1 MKMKKFYF
9 ALIFFFIVCAG
20 YSQTDPLPSWNN
32 GHLKTSIM
40 EFVNRVT
47 DTGSQDFIPEE
58 ERIATFDNDGTLWPE
73 MPVIQGLFL
82 IDQLKKMISVNPS
95 LTDNPL
101 IKAVIDKDKEY
112 FAEDPETKLMELLV
126 ITMTNMDEME
136 FEKSAVEFFK
146 TAVYPKFN
154 KPVTELAY
162 KPQTELLAYL
172 RANGFKTYIC
182 SGGTI
187 EFMRQISE
195 QMYGIPRNQVIG
207 SSFKYRYTGL
217 DSNYIFREEEIN
229 SICDKEGKPVNI
241 QLFIGKRPVFVAGNV
256 RSGGDVAMMRF
267 SQGNKY
273 PNFQI
278 LVNHDDAVREFE
290 YSEPDNYSLNMA
302 KKYGFNV
309 VSMKNDWNRIF

>member
-1 MKMKKFYF
+1 MKKFYF